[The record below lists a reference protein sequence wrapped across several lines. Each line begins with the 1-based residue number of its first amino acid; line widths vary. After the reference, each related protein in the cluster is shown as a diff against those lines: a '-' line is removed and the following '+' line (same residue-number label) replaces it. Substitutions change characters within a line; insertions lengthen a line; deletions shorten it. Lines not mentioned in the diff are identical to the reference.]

1 MQIPSF
7 QLRASLSSVSLQAKC
22 LHSQPSLTRLF
33 SLISIHPYI
42 REGVPGQAPSPFE
55 GSSLGVFG
63 ASPRPLLSPLFGCRI
78 HTFIHTFIHTKRA
91 PPAPSL
97 LTLLAFILR
106 SPHIEADASSTPS
119 SEAESEELASPL
131 IFGLQSLQIA
141 SATPSRNSYTAIVS
155 RHLFCLTAHA

>member
-33 SLISIHPYI
+33 SLISIHSFI
-42 REGVPGQAPSPFE
+42 RERVPGQAPSPFE
-55 GSSLGVFG
+55 YSSLGVFG
-63 ASPRPLLSPLFGCRI
+63 ASPRPLLSPLFGCS
-78 HTFIHTFIHTKRA
+78 IHTFIHTKRA

-97 LTLLAFILR
+97 LTLLAFILH

-141 SATPSRNSYTAIVS
+141 SATPSRNSCTAMLS
-155 RHLFCLTAHA
+155 RHLLCLTAHA